1 MKKIIIPLGSPNDE
15 NGVLSQIACDRIDC
29 AYNLYAHNDNIQIL
43 CTGGFG
49 EHFNVTDKPHAHYAK
64 QELIRKG
71 VNEKDILPFALSS
84 NTYDDFMKAKLII
97 QKHLPELL
105 LIVTSD
111 YHIARGKILYERII
125 NYPNVVFVPAKSILP
140 ENELVPLIRHEEISI
155 KKLHQQ

>member
-1 MKKIIIPLGSPNDE
+1 MKKIIILLGSPNDE
-15 NGVLSQIACDRIDC
+15 NGVLSQIARDRIDC
-29 AYNLYAHNDNIQIL
+29 AYNLYTHNDNIQIL

-64 QELIRKG
+64 QELVRKG

-84 NTYDDFMKAKLII
+84 NTYDDFIKAKPII
-97 QKHLPELL
+97 QNHLPELL

-111 YHIARGKILYERII
+111 YHIERVKILYERII
-125 NYPNVVFVPAKSILP
+125 NYPDVVFISAKSTLP
-140 ENELVPLIRHEEISI
+140 ENELLPLIRHEEISI